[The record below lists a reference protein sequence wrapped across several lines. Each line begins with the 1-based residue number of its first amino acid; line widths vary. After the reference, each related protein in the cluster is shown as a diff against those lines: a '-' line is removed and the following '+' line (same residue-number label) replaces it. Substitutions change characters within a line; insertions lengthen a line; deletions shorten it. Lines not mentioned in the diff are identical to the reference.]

1 MIHDII
7 IEHRRIMNIITE
19 LCQLKSYE
27 FIDDIEYDE
36 DKQIFYVTIA
46 EETQN
51 GTEYIECK
59 ITLQLVE
66 NYYKA

>member
-19 LCQLKSYE
+19 LCRLKSYE